1 MGFSRSARASW
12 SSLCLQGMS
21 MESSLSSQTLCSQSS
36 IDRLEF
42 SSCPASAVLTMPLGE
57 TGGKSL
63 VQSILLFVLTLQIP
77 TIAALLPQNL
87 RNALVLVFLGSA
99 PFIFFKIKIRFT
111 RSTDD
116 SLNSFV
122 DLSSK
127 PSLAES
133 STSRLSI
140 GAHPTTPSA
149 SLKEIESY
157 YERQESDE
165 TVDKSLA
172 ASPSESDL
180 QEDQWGHFAEIDEN
194 RIRDQDVPFFLR
206 PAASPL
212 SKRTVSTAKLGP
224 LNEIFE
230 DRSVEE

>member
-1 MGFSRSARASW
+1 
-12 SSLCLQGMS
+12 

-133 STSRLSI
+133 STS
-140 GAHPTTPSA
+140 PTA